1 MRRLLPI
8 LLLAGLVG
16 CDNTIVPLVP
26 GSEGELFVYGY
37 LDTAADTQYVRI
49 DAVRAA
55 AVGPRASLD
64 DIRVMST
71 DQQGAETI
79 WKHVSVELD
88 DGQIGDVY
96 MGLFR
101 PQAGERYTL
110 SASRPD
116 GSASTTAQVTM
127 PARPVLQPQRP
138 RGNELTLF
146 QTVRVTGVQRD
157 PLRLTVLYEVLGFG
171 SDVPLQFPV
180 DYGATGRLQ
189 GNDWDLDVFL
199 KRDQTSVVAQVNRDG
214 SNREVALLS
223 IGLRTELLTPEW
235 DDPSAADNISN
246 GRGFLGGIGRYELIW
261 RLEATAVE
269 TIGFVDGQ

>member
-1 MRRLLPI
+1 MRRLLP
-8 LLLAGLVG
+8 LLLFAGLIG

-26 GSEGELFVYGY
+26 GSEGELFIFGY
-37 LDTAADTQYVRI
+37 LDTATDTQYVRI

-55 AVGPRASLD
+55 AVGPRVALD
-64 DIRVMST
+64 DIRVIST
-71 DQQGAETI
+71 DEQGIQTG
-79 WKHVSVELD
+79 WNYVSVELD
-88 DGQIGDVY
+88 DGQAGDVY

-101 PQAGERYTL
+101 PKAGERYTL
-110 SASRPD
+110 NASRPD
-116 GSASTTAQVTM
+116 GSASTMAHVTM
-127 PARPVLQPQRP
+127 PALPVLQPQRP

-171 SDVPLQFPV
+171 SDVPLRFPV
-180 DYGATGRLQ
+180 DYGATGRLL

-223 IGLRTELLTPEW
+223 IGLRTELLSPEW
-235 DDPSAADNISN
+235 DDPTTAENVSG
-246 GRGFLGGIGRYELIW
+246 GRGFLGGIGRYELTW
-261 RLEATAVE
+261 LLESDAVE
-269 TIGFVDGQ
+269 TIGFVDAQ